1 MGKDDA
7 LVSILRN
14 VTTEAEE
21 NFTLDEI
28 ELSEEEKACQ
38 FCISKLNKKT
48 LKGPSI

>member
-14 VTTEAEE
+14 VTTAAEE
-21 NFTLDEI
+21 KFTLNEI
-28 ELSEEEKACQ
+28 ELSEEEKGCQ
-38 FCISKLNKKT
+38 FCRSKLNNKT